1 MGKVRTVLSCRECGQ
16 QLARWA
22 GRCPGCGAWGTIEEG
37 GARSPSSGPLETL
50 AHEDADERR
59 VSTGL
64 PGIDR
69 VLGGGLV
76 PSTVALLAGA
86 RHQQGISLRQETASG
101 AAVRRRQQA
110 TARPRESHPS
120 RSGWFAESRKP
131 SLRALGSVGSLPDV
145 DQFDQGSVY
154 SCSPGD
160 PVHRRNKARW
170 SAERAAATAPTAS
183 SATPLAAA
191 ASSWRSILSSASA
204 SPRDADH
211 TEGA

>member
-1 MGKVRTVLSCRECGQ
+1 MPRLRRLGHDRGGRPPELVLRIP
-16 QLARWA
+16 RD
-22 GRCPGCGAWGTIEEG
+22 
-37 GARSPSSGPLETL
+37 ARSRGRRRAPGLDGTARHRSRPSRRAGAFDGGPASG
-50 AHEDADERR
+50 
-59 VSTGL
+59 
-64 PGIDR
+64 
-69 VLGGGLV
+69 
-76 PSTVALLAGA
+76 GA

-145 DQFDQGSVY
+145 DQFDQSSVY